1 MDNYNSAFDI
11 VTKDPA
17 EKKMLIL
24 RSNLMGDIN
33 DWIRIEQLT
42 QVQAAKIIGCDQP
55 RVSELKNGRLSKF
68 SLDWLTKAKIK
79 LQA

>member
-1 MDNYNSAFDI
+1 MEKHNSAFDI
-11 VTKDPA
+11 VTKDTA
-17 EKKMLIL
+17 ERQMLRL
-24 RSNLMGDIN
+24 RSIVMSDVN

-55 RVSELKNGRLSKF
+55 RISELKNGRLSKF
-68 SLDWLTKAKIK
+68 SLDWLTKAMIK